1 MGAFL
6 SMQKYIGKNEHSY
19 WKVNVFRLHVGNDK
33 DVKETCDTEKEVI
46 NSTH

>member
-19 WKVNVFRLHVGNDK
+19 WKMSVFCLHVCNDK
-33 DVKETCDTEKEVI
+33 DVKGTCDTEKEFI
-46 NSTH
+46 NSIH